1 MPWSILY
8 IKDNLEWNLHSSNG
22 FQPRNSNTEEGLP
35 LEYCIGDGEVMKLA
49 VSVDFGELQSFDV
62 ARTARRCTASILS
75 MLHLV

>member
-1 MPWSILY
+1 MEPAL
-8 IKDNLEWNLHSSNG
+8 LQGSNG